1 MTLPMTTDNA
11 MTPSASRLPETM
23 MSETGI
29 PEEDTDVAVIGA
41 GPAGAVAA
49 AMLAEAGLR
58 VLVIEAAHFPRFS
71 IGESLLP
78 QCLMDLEHAGL
89 ADMIKGAGYQ
99 MKNGARFVRGEQRVD
114 IDFEDKSSEGTGR
127 AWQVERADFDQRLI
141 EAACARGAT
150 VRFGQRVTAFE
161 RHPQTPVLT
170 VCDEQGQHWRLR
182 ARFVLD
188 ASGLAQV
195 LARLEGTLEET
206 HLTQRQALFTHLSL
220 KPDACSTHDFDR
232 TKIQIGLHSQA
243 NVWYWVIPFANDRA
257 STGFVGASDELAHLT
272 GPEADEVQG
281 FQACFK
287 AFDELDDWLEVDT
300 PHRPIA
306 ALGGYSRNVT
316 TLTGPGYAILGN
328 AGEFLDPIF
337 SSGVTIAVRSASL
350 AVPLVRAQLEGRD
363 VDWQGDFERPLR
375 HGIDTFRAFV
385 DAWYD
390 GRLPAIIFH
399 PDPPAYLR
407 RMISAVLAGYA
418 WDDDNPFVSQPRR
431 HLDTLAQL
439 CGHAA

>member
-1 MTLPMTTDNA
+1 MTT
-11 MTPSASRLPETM
+11 SASRLTETM
-23 MSETGI
+23 MSETGT
-29 PEEDTDVAVIGA
+29 PEQDTDVAVIGA

-49 AMLAEAGLR
+49 AMLADAGYR

-78 QCLMDLEHAGL
+78 QCLMDLERAGL
-89 ADMIKGAGYQ
+89 ADMITDAGYQ
-99 MKNGARFVRGEQRVD
+99 MKNGARFVRGDQRVD
-114 IDFEDKSSEGTGR
+114 IDFEDKSSEGTGQ

-141 EAACARGAT
+141 EAACARGAE
-150 VRFGQRVTAFE
+150 VRFGQRVMAFDSD
-161 RHPQTPVLT
+161 RHAPALT
-170 VCDEQGQHWRLR
+170 ICDEQGQQWRLK

-206 HLTQRQALFTHLSL
+206 HLTQRQALFTHLPL
-220 KPDACSTHDFDR
+220 KPEACETYAFDR
-232 TKIQIGLHSQA
+232 TKIQIGLHARA
-243 NVWYWVIPFANDRA
+243 NVWYWVIPFANGRA
-257 STGFVGASDELAHLT
+257 STGFVGAPDELAHLT
-272 GPEADEVQG
+272 GPDTDEAPG
-281 FQACFK
+281 FQACFD
-287 AFDELDDWLEVDT
+287 AFSELDGWLDVER
-300 PHRPIA
+300 PHRPVA
-306 ALGGYSRNVT
+306 SLGGYSRNVT
-316 TLTGPGYAILGN
+316 SLTGPGYAILGN

-337 SSGVTIAVRSASL
+337 SSGVTVAVRSAYL
-350 AVPLVRAQLEGRD
+350 ATPLVRAQLEGGD
-363 VDWQGDFERPLR
+363 ADWQGDFERPLR

-385 DAWYD
+385 EAWYD

-399 PDPPAYLR
+399 PEPPAYLR

>member
-1 MTLPMTTDNA
+1 MTTS
-11 MTPSASRLPETM
+11 PSQSFGSELPEQK
-23 MSETGI
+23 
-29 PEEDTDVAVIGA
+29 TDVAVIGA

-58 VLVIEAAHFPRFS
+58 VLVLEASHFPRFS

-78 QCLMDLEHAGL
+78 QCLMDLESVGL
-89 ADMIKGAGYQ
+89 SEVINRAGYQ
-99 MKNGARFVRGEQRVD
+99 MKNGARFVRGSERVD
-114 IDFEDKSSEGTGR
+114 IDFRDKSSEGTGQ

-141 EAACARGAT
+141 EAACARGAE
-150 VRFGQRVTAFE
+150 VRFGQRVTAFAS
-161 RHPQTPVLT
+161 HPDTPALT
-170 VCDEQGQHWRLR
+170 VTDEQGSAWRLK

-195 LARLEGTLEET
+195 LARLEGTLKT
-206 HLTQRQALFTHLSL
+206 SHLTPRKTLFTHLSL
-220 KPDACSTHDFDR
+220 RPEACERQDFDR
-232 TKIQIGLHSQA
+232 TKIQIGLHGRAS
-243 NVWYWVIPFANDRA
+243 VWYWVIPFANGRA
-257 STGFVGASDELAHLT
+257 STGFVGSPEELSRLT
-272 GPEADEVQG
+272 GFETDETQG
-281 FQACFK
+281 FQACFT
-287 AFDELDDWLEVDT
+287 AFDELGDWLDIET

-306 ALGGYSRNVT
+306 SLGGYSRNVKS
-316 TLTGPGYAILGN
+316 LTGPGYAILGN

-337 SSGVTIAVRSASL
+337 SSGVTVAVRSACL
-350 AVPLVRAQLEGRD
+350 AVPLVRAQLEGES
-363 VDWQGDFERPLR
+363 VDWKNDFEQPLR

-385 DAWYD
+385 EAWYD

-399 PDPPAYLR
+399 PEPPAYLR

-418 WDDDNPFVSQPRR
+418 WDNDNPFVSQPRR

>member
-1 MTLPMTTDNA
+1 MTTF
-11 MTPSASRLPETM
+11 PCRPVETEM
-23 MSETGI
+23 
-29 PEEDTDVAVIGA
+29 PLHDTEVAIIGA

-49 AMLAEAGLR
+49 AMLAEAGHR
-58 VLVIEAAHFPRFS
+58 VVVIEAAHFPRFS

-78 QCLMDLEHAGL
+78 QCLMDLETAGL
-89 ADMIKGAGYQ
+89 ADVVSDAGYQ
-99 MKNGARFVRGEQRVD
+99 MKNGARFVRGDARVD
-114 IDFEDKSSEGTGR
+114 IDFQDKSSEGTGQ

-141 EAACARGAT
+141 EAACERGAE
-150 VRFGQRVTAFE
+150 VHFGQRVTAFD
-161 RHPQTPVLT
+161 RQTGVPVLT
-170 VCDEQGQHWRLR
+170 ICNEQDHYWRLR

-195 LARLEGTLEET
+195 LGRLENTLEET
-206 HLTQRQALFTHLSL
+206 HLTPRQALFTHLSL
-220 KPDACSTHDFDR
+220 TPEACREHGFDR
-232 TKIQIGLHSQA
+232 TKIQIGLHPKA
-243 NVWYWVIPFANDRA
+243 NVWYWVIPFANGRA
-257 STGFVGASDELAHLT
+257 STGFVGASEELSQLT
-272 GPEADEVQG
+272 TSATDVSQR
-281 FQACFK
+281 FQACFN
-287 AFDELDDWLEVDT
+287 AFNELGDWLDPAT
-300 PHRPIA
+300 PHRDVA

-337 SSGVTIAVRSASL
+337 SSGVTIAVRSACL
-350 AVPLVRAQLEGRD
+350 AVPLVRAQLEGRV
-363 VDWQGDFERPLR
+363 VDWQEEFERPLR

-399 PDPPAYLR
+399 PEPPAYLR

-418 WDDDNPFVSQPRR
+418 WDDDNPFVNQPRQ

>member
-1 MTLPMTTDNA
+1 MTTSVP
-11 MTPSASRLPETM
+11 TPAETEM
-23 MSETGI
+23 
-29 PEEDTDVAVIGA
+29 PLHDTDVAIIGA

-49 AMLAEAGLR
+49 AMLARAGHR
-58 VLVIEAAHFPRFS
+58 VIVIEATHFPRFS

-78 QCLMDLEHAGL
+78 QCLMDLETAGL
-89 ADMIKGAGYQ
+89 AEVVSGAGYQ
-99 MKNGARFVRGEQRVD
+99 MKNGARFVRGDERVN
-114 IDFEDKSSEGTGR
+114 IDFQDKSSEGTGQ

-141 EAACARGAT
+141 EAACERGAE
-150 VRFGQRVTAFE
+150 VRFGQRVMAFD
-161 RHPQTPVLT
+161 RHPEIPTLT
-170 VCDEQGQHWRLR
+170 IRDEQDHCWQLR

-195 LARLEGTLEET
+195 LGRLENTLEET
-206 HLTQRQALFTHLSL
+206 HLTPRQALFTHLSL
-220 KPDACSTHDFDR
+220 TPEACREHGFDR
-232 TKIQIGLHSQA
+232 TKIQIGLHPQA
-243 NVWYWVIPFANDRA
+243 NVWYWVIPFANGRA
-257 STGFVGASDELAHLT
+257 SAGFVGAPDELSRLA
-272 GPEADEVQG
+272 PPDADAPQR
-281 FQACFK
+281 FQACFE
-287 AFDELDDWLEVDT
+287 AFGELDDWLDPAT
-300 PHRPIA
+300 PHREVA

-337 SSGVTIAVRSASL
+337 SSGVTIAVRSACL
-350 AVPLVRAQLEGRD
+350 AVPLVRAQLEGQV
-363 VDWQGDFERPLR
+363 VDWQKDFEHPLR

-399 PDPPAYLR
+399 PEPPAYLR

-431 HLDTLAQL
+431 HLNTLAQL

>member
-1 MTLPMTTDNA
+1 MTTS
-11 MTPSASRLPETM
+11 TSRALEAD
-23 MSETGI
+23 MSER
-29 PEEDTDVAVIGA
+29 ETDVAIIGA

-49 AMLAEAGLR
+49 ALLAEAGHR
-58 VLVIEAAHFPRFS
+58 VVVVEAAHFPRFS

-78 QCLMDLEHAGL
+78 QCLMDLERAGL
-89 ADMIKGAGYQ
+89 ADVIERAGYQ
-99 MKNGARFVRGEQRVD
+99 MKNGARFVRGDQRVD
-114 IDFEDKSSEGTGR
+114 IDFQDKSSEGTGQ

-141 EAACARGAT
+141 EAAGARGAE
-150 VRFGQRVTAFE
+150 VHFGQRVTAFE
-161 RHPQTPVLT
+161 RHPTAPVLT
-170 VCDEQGQHWRLR
+170 IRDDQGTPWRLK

-206 HLTQRQALFTHLSL
+206 HLTQRQALYTHLSL
-220 KPDACSTHDFDR
+220 KPDACRLYDFDR
-232 TKIQIGLHSQA
+232 TKIQIGLHARA
-243 NVWYWVIPFANDRA
+243 NVWYWVIPFANGRA
-257 STGFVGASDELAHLT
+257 STGFVGSSEALTRLT
-272 GPEADEVQG
+272 GPDADETQG
-281 FQACFK
+281 FQTCFK
-287 AFDELDDWLEVDT
+287 AFDELDGWLDVET

-337 SSGVTIAVRSASL
+337 SSGVTIAVRSACL
-350 AVPLVRAQLEGRD
+350 AAPLVRAKLDGGD
-363 VDWQGDFERPLR
+363 ADWQGDFERPLR

-385 DAWYD
+385 EAWYD

-399 PDPPAYLR
+399 PEPPAYLR

-418 WDDDNPFVSQPRR
+418 WDNDNPFVSQPRR

>member
-1 MTLPMTTDNA
+1 MTTDNA
-11 MTPSASRLPETM
+11 MTTSTSRAFEAEMPER
-23 MSETGI
+23 E
-29 PEEDTDVAVIGA
+29 TDVAIIGA

-49 AMLAEAGLR
+49 ALLAKAGHR
-58 VLVIEAAHFPRFS
+58 VLVLEAAHFPRFS

-78 QCLMDLEHAGL
+78 QCLMDLKHAGL
-89 ADMIKGAGYQ
+89 ADVIDRAGYQ
-99 MKNGARFVRGEQRVD
+99 MKNGARFVRGDQRVD
-114 IDFEDKSSEGTGR
+114 IDFQDKSSEGTGQ

-141 EAACARGAT
+141 EAACERGAE
-150 VRFGQRVTAFE
+150 VHFGQRVTAFE
-161 RHPQTPVLT
+161 RHPRTPVLT
-170 VCDEQGQHWRLR
+170 IRDEQDTHWRLK

-206 HLTQRQALFTHLSL
+206 HLTQRQALYTHLSL
-220 KPDACSTHDFDR
+220 KPDACRSHDFDR
-232 TKIQIGLHSQA
+232 TKIQIGLHPQA

-257 STGFVGASDELAHLT
+257 STGFVGSSEELSRLA
-272 GPEADEVQG
+272 GPETDAAQG
-281 FQACFK
+281 FQTCFN
-287 AFDELDDWLEVDT
+287 AFDELDDWLDTGT
-300 PHRPIA
+300 PHRPVA
-306 ALGGYSRNVT
+306 ALGSYSRNVT

-337 SSGVTIAVRSASL
+337 SSGVTIAVRSACL
-350 AVPLVRAQLEGRD
+350 AAPLVRAQLEGSD

-385 DAWYD
+385 EAWYD

-399 PDPPAYLR
+399 PEPPAYLR

-418 WDDDNPFVSQPRR
+418 WDDANPFVSQPRR